1 MRLNADPTIPFPPV
15 TNIFIDKPYLRC
27 NRFTRY
33 SYIKK
38 NGTIVKY
45 NIKDYDHIVPIGS
58 NCRIGQALEDLG
70 YRKFSLPLDWTLTS
84 CEAIYRA
91 FEKDFADFMSL
102 RTCVVQNVNNY
113 PHVLNTEF
121 NVNITHDKVISEKSI
136 EKYERRSRR
145 LLQIL
150 SSDAKVLF
158 IRHHNDGE
166 YMVNDIIHSDYNAR
180 EVKNGHDPLDLSY
193 LYKLHDLI
201 SQKYPELDFD
211 IILFLKQ
218 LVKFNK

>member
-1 MRLNADPTIPFPPV
+1 M
-15 TNIFIDKPYLRC
+15 
-27 NRFTRY
+27 
-33 SYIKK
+33 
-38 NGTIVKY
+38 KY

-91 FEKDFADFMSL
+91 FEKDFVDFMSL
-102 RTCVVQNVNNY
+102 RTCIVQNVNNY
-113 PHVLNTEF
+113 PHVLNTEL
-121 NVNITHDKVISEKSI
+121 NVNITHDKVISDESI
-136 EKYERRSRR
+136 EKYERRSKR

-150 SSDAKVLF
+150 NSGAKVLF

-166 YMVNDIIHSDYNAR
+166 YMVNDAIHSDYNAR
-180 EVKNGHDPLDLSY
+180 EVKDGHDPLDLSY

-201 SQKYPELDFD
+201 SKKYPELDFD
-211 IILFLKQ
+211 IILFHYKDIHREDDDR
-218 LVKFNK
+218 VKLFKARLDESLHKEAKTPDHIQCIELIESLQTQS